1 MQDFLKFLI
10 SPLLSEPDQLVIEPQ
25 PAAVYVSAAPADTGR
40 VIGKH
45 GAIITAI
52 RILLRVYC
60 TLNHLSHSNLI
71 FKTDSDSSPRY
82 PGSVQGPS
90 L

>member
-10 SPLLSEPDQLVIEPQ
+10 SQLLTSPDQLVIEP
-25 PAAVYVSAAPADTGR
+25 AASAVYISVAPEDTGR

-45 GAIITAI
+45 GIIISAI
-52 RILLRVYC
+52 RTLVRAYC

-71 FKTDSDSSPRY
+71 LKTDSDSSPRH
-82 PGSVQGPS
+82 PEPDQN
-90 L
+90 